1 MRKYDIKNK
10 RNIGIIIVI
19 SVIII
24 VMFSL
29 VISLF
34 LKADKK
40 EYEVLSGTLV
50 FDKDKTIVKVE
61 NTGIIKTKW
70 NNDYY
75 LIYNDKNY
83 ELGDTAIA
91 YKEDTGEI
99 YLYGR
104 YYEISSG
111 DEIKITSDE
120 TVIKNSALTKF
131 YKLADR
137 KYLVID
143 TEIKSSDGLLSTTDF
158 LMVDLDKV
166 GNATLTNHKV
176 SLKTFSETVIVTSN
190 YTFDIANEILTYGS
204 DMIDLKK
211 IIGSTNTYTK
221 EDLIPEE
228 NSGSGGGD
236 GITDVT
242 ENNGEGGTGTGS
254 GEGDGNGSGG
264 GGGGGGSDGS
274 GDGEGDGTGT
284 GSGSGGSG
292 GNVILEEIKKA
303 SKNTSIVSVSSG
315 VSEIDIDYVIYDPY
329 SEYTSVYMEVMR
341 EGSNNIDVIHLKSNS
356 TNYVIS
362 NNIFPNTKYGIVF
375 KCTYID
381 PETGE
386 EVKETIDEFNVT
398 TKLPNV
404 SIKVTSTSFGKITY
418 QISNDNSYN
427 ITSGLLT
434 IYVNGEEYTSYDIV
448 INGNVVDNI
457 LIPEIMENDIVEL
470 RLTNIKSG
478 DVVIK
483 DLNSRYMF
491 KY

>member
-34 LKADKK
+34 LRTDRK
-40 EYEVLSGTLV
+40 EYEVLSSTLV
-50 FDKDKTIVKVE
+50 FDKDKTIIKIDDS
-61 NTGIIKTKW
+61 GIIKTKW

-75 LIYNDKNY
+75 LVYNDDNY

-91 YKEDTGEI
+91 YNEETGVI

-111 DEIKITSDE
+111 DEIKVTSDE
-120 TVIKNSALTKF
+120 TVINSSALTKF
-131 YKLADR
+131 YKLSDR

-143 TEIKSSDGLLSTTDF
+143 SEIKSSDGLLSTTDF

-176 SLKTFSETVIVTSN
+176 SLKTFSETTIVTSN

-204 DMIDLKK
+204 DKIDLKK

-221 EDLIPEE
+221 EDLVPEE
-228 NSGSGGGD
+228 NTGTGN

-242 ENNGEGGTGTGS
+242 DNIGNGDGSLNGNGTGGGTGDS
-254 GEGDGNGSGG
+254 SESNGN
-264 GGGGGGSDGS
+264 
-274 GDGEGDGTGT
+274 T
-284 GSGSGGSG
+284 
-292 GNVILEEIKKA
+292 VLEEIKKA
-303 SKNTSIVSVSSG
+303 SKNTSIISASSSVNK
-315 VSEIDIDYVIYDPY
+315 INIDYVIYDPY
-329 SEYTSVYMEVMR
+329 NEYISVYMDVRR
-341 EGSNNIDVIHLKSNS
+341 EGTNDIETIRLNKND

-362 NNIFPNTKYGIVF
+362 ENILPNTNYEIKF
-375 KCTYID
+375 KAIYTD
-381 PETGE
+381 LETE
-386 EVKETIDEFNVT
+386 EEITEIIDEINIT

-404 SIKVTSTSFGKITY
+404 SIKVTSTSFNKITY
-418 QISNDNSYN
+418 QINADNSYN

-434 IYVNGEEYTSYDIV
+434 VYVNNEKTAFYIY
-448 INGNVVDNI
+448 NGNDYEETDNYVVTIKGNTVRDVI
-457 LIPEIMENDIVEL
+457 ISDIKNDDIIEL
-470 RLTNIKSG
+470 RLTDIKSNG
-478 DVVIK
+478 TIIK
-483 DLNSRYMF
+483 DLSARYMF

>member
-24 VMFSL
+24 IMFSL
-29 VISLF
+29 VIKLF
-34 LKADKK
+34 LNADRK
-40 EYEVLSGTLV
+40 EFEVLSNTLV
-50 FDKDKTIVKVE
+50 FDKDKTIVKID
-61 NTGIIKTKW
+61 TSGTIKTKW
-70 NNDYY
+70 NNKYY
-75 LIYNDKNY
+75 LIYNSDNY

-111 DEIKITSDE
+111 DEIKVTSDE
-120 TVIKNSALTKF
+120 TVIKSSALTKF

-143 TEIKSSDGLLSTTDF
+143 REIKSSDGLLSTTDF
-158 LMVDLDKV
+158 LMIDLDKV

-204 DMIDLKK
+204 DRIDLKK
-211 IIGSTNTYTK
+211 IIGSSNNYTK

-228 NSGSGGGD
+228 NNGGGS

-242 ENNGEGGTGTGS
+242 ENPNGN
-254 GEGDGNGSGG
+254 GNGSGAG
-264 GGGGGGSDGS
+264 TTDDNS
-274 GDGEGDGTGT
+274 GDKSNT
-284 GSGSGGSG
+284 
-292 GNVILEEIKKA
+292 VIEEIKKA
-303 SKNTSIVSVSSG
+303 SKKTSIVSVTSISNKIN
-315 VSEIDIDYVIYDPY
+315 VDYVIYDPY
-329 SEYTSVYMEVMR
+329 NEYTSVYMEVRR
-341 EGSNNIDVIHLKSNS
+341 EGSNNAETIRLNSNATS
-356 TNYVIS
+356 YAIS
-362 NNIFPNTKYGIVF
+362 NNIIPNTKYNIVF

-386 EVKETIDEFNVT
+386 EIRETIDEVSIT
-398 TKLPNV
+398 TKLPSV
-404 SIKVTSTSFGKITY
+404 SLKVTNTSFGKITY
-418 QISNDNSYN
+418 QISTDNSYP
-427 ITSGLLT
+427 ITSGKLT
-434 IYVNGEEYTSYDIV
+434 VLVNGKEKLTDEIS
-448 INGNVVDNI
+448 INGNTVGTVTI
-457 LIPEIMENDIVEL
+457 NDIADNDIIEFKL
-470 RLTNIKSG
+470 DNIKSG
-478 DVVIK
+478 DIIIK
-483 DLNSRYMF
+483 DLKTSYMF